1 MLKVSSLRLS
11 GLSLAVLAITVAVAA
26 HAGEVEVLHYWTSGG
41 EAKSVAELKKIMQ
54 AKGHVWK
61 DFAVAGGGGDNAAT
75 LLKSR
80 VVSGNPPAAAQIKG
94 PAIQEWAAEGVLA
107 NLDAVAKAEKWDSLL
122 PKVVADG
129 MKYKGNYVAVPV
141 NVHRVNWVW
150 ANPEVLKKAGVAGM
164 PKTYDEFF
172 AAADKIKKAGLIAVA
187 HGGQNWQDF
196 TTFESV
202 ALGIGGVKFYH
213 EALVALDP
221 KALSSETM
229 TKTLETFRRIKGYT
243 DAASPGRDWNLATAM
258 VMKGEAGFQFMGD
271 WAKGEFI
278 AAGKVP
284 GKDFLCA
291 AAPGTANA
299 YTFNVDSFAMFKLK
313 SADSQKAQAD
323 LAAAIMGTEFQEVFN
338 LNKGSIP
345 VRLNMKLDKFDDCA
359 KLSSKDFVETAKT
372 GSLQPSAAHGMAIKP
387 AIEGAIKDV
396 VSQFWNDDKIS
407 VAEGQKRLIA
417 AAATK

>member
-1 MLKVSSLRLS
+1 MLKLS
-11 GLSLAVLAITVAVAA
+11 KLAAAVAA
-26 HAGEVEVLHYWTSGG
+26 VVVAATSAMAGEVEVLHYWTSGG
-41 EAKSVAELKKIMQ
+41 EAKSVVELKKIMQ

-75 LLKSR
+75 VLKSR

-107 NLDAVAKAEKWDSLL
+107 NLDATAKAEKWDSLL
-122 PKVVADG
+122 PKVVADV
-129 MKYKGNYVAVPV
+129 MKYKGSYVAVPV
-141 NVHRVNWVW
+141 NVHRVNFIW
-150 ANPEVLKKAGVAGM
+150 ANPDVLKKAGVAAM

-196 TTFESV
+196 TTFEDV
-202 ALGIGGVKFYH
+202 VLGVGGPAFYND
-213 EALVALDP
+213 ALVKLDP
-221 KALSSETM
+221 KALGSDTM
-229 TKTLETFRRIKGYT
+229 KKSFETFRKIKSYT
-243 DAASPGRDWNLATAM
+243 DVASSGRDWNLATAM

-271 WAKGEFI
+271 WAKGEFL

-291 AAPGTANA
+291 AAPGTSNA

-323 LAAAIMGTEFQEVFN
+323 LAATIMGTEFQEVFN

-345 VRLNMKLDKFDDCA
+345 IRLNMSLAKFDDCA
-359 KLSSKDFVETAKT
+359 KLSSKDFVDTAKT
-372 GSLQPSAAHGMAIKP
+372 GGLVPSAAHGIAIKP
-387 AIEGAIKDV
+387 AAEGAIKDV

-407 VAEGQKRLIA
+407 VADGMKKLASA
-417 AAATK
+417 AASNK

>member
-1 MLKVSSLRLS
+1 VSAA
-11 GLSLAVLAITVAVAA
+11 AVQV

-41 EAKSVAELKKIMQ
+41 EAKSAAELKKIMQ
-54 AKGHVWK
+54 GKGHVWK
-61 DFAVAGGGGDNAAT
+61 DFAVAGGGGDAAAT
-75 LLKSR
+75 VLKSR

-107 NLDAVAKAEKWDSLL
+107 NLNTVAAAEKWDTLL
-122 PKVVADG
+122 PKVVADA

-172 AAADKIKKAGLIAVA
+172 AAADKIKAAGLIAVA

-202 ALGIGGVKFYH
+202 VLGIGGAKFYSD
-213 EALVALDP
+213 ALIKLDA
-221 KALSSETM
+221 KAINSDTM
-229 TKTLETFRRIKGYT
+229 KKSLETFRKIKGYT
-243 DAASPGRDWNLATAM
+243 DAASSGRDWNLTTAM
-258 VMKGEAGFQFMGD
+258 VMQGKAGFQFMGD
-271 WAKGEFI
+271 WAKGEFL

-299 YTFNVDSFAMFKLK
+299 FTFNIDSFAMFKLK
-313 SADSQKAQAD
+313 SADAQKAQND
-323 LAAAIMGTEFQEVFN
+323 LAVAIMSPEFQETFN

-345 VRLNMKLDKFDDCA
+345 VRLNMDMAKFDDCA
-359 KLSSKDFVETAKT
+359 KSSAKDFVDTAKS
-372 GSLQPSAAHGMAIKP
+372 GGLVPSIAHSMAVSPAA
-387 AIEGAIKDV
+387 EGAIKDA
-396 VSQFWNDDKIS
+396 VSQFWNDDKIT
-407 VAEGQKRLIA
+407 VAVAMKNIAA

>member
-1 MLKVSSLRLS
+1 MRLS
-11 GLSLAVLAITVAVAA
+11 RVSAALLVMAAAVAA

-80 VVSGNPPAAAQIKG
+80 VVSGNPPAAGQIKG
-94 PAIQEWAAEGVLA
+94 PAIQEWASEGVLA
-107 NLDAVAKAEKWDSLL
+107 NLDGVAKTEKWDSLL
-122 PKVVADG
+122 PKVVADV
-129 MKYKGNYVAVPV
+129 MKYKGSYVAVPV
-141 NVHRVNWVW
+141 NVHRVNWIW
-150 ANPEVLKKAGVAGM
+150 ANPDVLKKAGVAGM

-172 AAADKIKKAGLIAVA
+172 AAADKVKKAGLIAVA

-202 ALGIGGVKFYH
+202 ALGVGGVKFYH
-213 EALVALDP
+213 DAMVSLDA
-221 KALSSETM
+221 KAINSDTM
-229 TKTLETFRRIKGYT
+229 AKTLETFRKIKGYT
-243 DAASPGRDWNLATAM
+243 DAAAPGRDWNLATAM
-258 VMKGEAGFQFMGD
+258 VMKGEAAFQFMGD
-271 WAKGEFI
+271 WAKGEFM

-284 GKDFLCA
+284 GKDFVCA

-299 YTFNVDSFAMFKLK
+299 FTFNVDSFAMFKLK
-313 SADSQKAQAD
+313 AADAQKAQAD
-323 LAAAIMGTEFQEVFN
+323 LAAAIMGPEFQEVFN

-359 KLSSKDFVETAKT
+359 KLSSKDFVDTAKT
-372 GSLQPSAAHGMAIKP
+372 CGLQPSVAHGMAIKP
-387 AIEGAIKDV
+387 AAEGAIKDV

-407 VAEGQKRLIA
+407 VAEAQKRLLA
-417 AAATK
+417 AAQTQ

>member
-1 MLKVSSLRLS
+1 MFKVSSLTAAVFIATASLS
-11 GLSLAVLAITVAVAA
+11 AQ
-26 HAGEVEVLHYWTSGG
+26 AGEVEVLHYWTSGG

-75 LLKSR
+75 VLKSR

-94 PAIQEWAAEGVLA
+94 PAIQEWAGEGVLA

-122 PKVVADG
+122 PKVVADV
-129 MKYKGNYVAVPV
+129 MKYKGNYVAAPV

-172 AAADKIKKAGLIAVA
+172 AAADKIKAAGLIAVA

-202 ALGIGGVKFYH
+202 VLGVGGAKFYND
-213 EALVALDP
+213 ALVKLDP
-221 KALSSETM
+221 KSLNSDTM
-229 TKTLETFRRIKGYT
+229 KKSLETFRRIKGYT
-243 DAASPGRDWNLATAM
+243 DAASSGRDWNLTTAM
-258 VMKGEAGFQFMGD
+258 VMQGKAGFQFMGD
-271 WAKGEFI
+271 WAKGEFL

-313 SADSQKAQAD
+313 AADAQKAQGD
-323 LAAAIMGTEFQEVFN
+323 LAASIMGTEFQEVFN

-345 VRLNMKLDKFDDCA
+345 VRLNMKMDKFDDCA
-359 KLSSKDFVETAKT
+359 KTSSKDFVDTAKT
-372 GSLQPSAAHGMAIKP
+372 GGLLPSVAHGMAISP
-387 AIEGAIKDV
+387 AAEGAIKDV
-396 VSQFWNDDKIS
+396 VSQFWNDDKIT
-407 VAEGQKRLIA
+407 VADAMKKITSA
-417 AAATK
+417 AAVK